1 LNLAPGAS
9 SSSRQ
14 LWLKKHVT
22 SPCVAL
28 TVFSASSSALVVA
41 AALGEA
47 EGPSSP
53 EPARSSAVR
62 LLAGMQRKSSA
73 ASARALSGSAPATS
87 AVIAAASSSSL
98 PWRPSRPSHRC
109 SRPRFWGVA
118 RREHARKRA
127 PTAMM
132 AGTFGE

>member
-1 LNLAPGAS
+1 MAPGAS

-22 SPCVAL
+22 SPCFAL
-28 TVFSASSSALVVA
+28 TVFLASSSALVAA

-47 EGPSSP
+47 DGPVSP

-98 PWRPSRPSHRC
+98 P
-109 SRPRFWGVA
+109 
-118 RREHARKRA
+118 
-127 PTAMM
+127 
-132 AGTFGE
+132 